1 MHEFLYH
8 RIEVD
13 KITFKCLIIQEILK
27 STDYNYIP
35 RLRSLAVVIF
45 FIFGI
50 VFTSIHG
57 GRGAPLAPTEEL
69 LTTSTIPLENLSLA
83 PGDFIILADST
94 PIPIESA
101 HVSMNV
107 PCQAATAAD
116 GNNITTSTT
125 NSSLGPSSDIKI
137 MAGVEPDL
145 EPAIPE
151 YVAGLSRP
159 EISKCTYHV
168 QLPQVVDQQVT
179 GIAIV
184 NTGNQTVNFT
194 SGNFA
199 TISTSTGGLLT

>member
-1 MHEFLYH
+1 M
-8 RIEVD
+8 
-13 KITFKCLIIQEILK
+13 
-27 STDYNYIP
+27 P
-35 RLRSLAVVIF
+35 RVRLLGVIF

-50 VFTSIHG
+50 IFTSIHG
-57 GRGAPLAPTEEL
+57 GRGAPLLPPEEL
-69 LTTSTIPLENLSLA
+69 LTTSTIPLENLTLA

-94 PIPIESA
+94 PVPIESA

-107 PCQAATAAD
+107 PCQTATTD

-125 NSSLGPSSDIKI
+125 ANASLGPSSDIKI
-137 MAGVEPDL
+137 MAGVEPNL

-151 YVAGLSRP
+151 YLAGLSRP
-159 EISKCTYHV
+159 EIGKCTYHV
-168 QLPQVVDQQVT
+168 QIPQVVDQQVT

-184 NTGNQTVNFT
+184 NTGNLTVNFT

>member
-1 MHEFLYH
+1 M
-8 RIEVD
+8 
-13 KITFKCLIIQEILK
+13 
-27 STDYNYIP
+27 P
-35 RLRSLAVVIF
+35 RVRSLGVIF

-50 VFTSIHG
+50 IFTSIHG
-57 GRGAPLAPTEEL
+57 GRGAPLPPTEEL
-69 LTTSTIPLENLSLA
+69 LTTSTVPLENLSLA

-107 PCQAATAAD
+107 PCKAAKTD

-125 NSSLGPSSDIKI
+125 ANASLGPASDIKI
-137 MAGVEPDL
+137 VAGVEPDL

-159 EISKCTYHV
+159 EIGKCTYHV
-168 QLPQVVDQQVT
+168 QIPQVVNQQVT

>member
-1 MHEFLYH
+1 M
-8 RIEVD
+8 
-13 KITFKCLIIQEILK
+13 
-27 STDYNYIP
+27 
-35 RLRSLAVVIF
+35 RSLGVIF

-50 VFTSIHG
+50 IFTSIHG
-57 GRGAPLAPTEEL
+57 GRGAPLPPPEEL
-69 LTTSTIPLENLSLA
+69 QTTSTVPLENLSLA

-94 PIPIESA
+94 PVPIESA

-107 PCQAATAAD
+107 PCQVAATAAD

-125 NSSLGPSSDIKI
+125 TNNASLGPSSDIKI

-151 YVAGLSRP
+151 YIAGLSRP
-159 EISKCTYHV
+159 EIGKCTYHV

>member
-1 MHEFLYH
+1 
-8 RIEVD
+8 V
-13 KITFKCLIIQEILK
+13 
-27 STDYNYIP
+27 
-35 RLRSLAVVIF
+35 RSVGVIF

-50 VFTSIHG
+50 IFTSIHG
-57 GRGAPLAPTEEL
+57 GRGAPLPPPEEL
-69 LTTSTIPLENLSLA
+69 QTTSTVPLEHLSLA

-107 PCQAATAAD
+107 PCQIAAATAAD

-125 NSSLGPSSDIKI
+125 TTNSSQGPSSDIKI
-137 MAGVEPDL
+137 MAGIEPDL

-151 YVAGLSRP
+151 YIAGLSRP
-159 EISKCTYHV
+159 EIGKCTYHV